1 MIRKY
6 FKMQRDSDGSSL
18 AIGLIV
24 SKLGVMI
31 KASPSLWYDKRE
43 DVRKY
48 HLVRLGVDHCKDSY
62 VLVKLVVLFFILSLG
77 VSLAPTQ
84 PQAPQVSS
92 PVDH

>member
-6 FKMQRDSDGSSL
+6 FKVQRDSDGSSL
-18 AIGLIV
+18 AIGLRV
-24 SKLGVMI
+24 SKLGVML

-48 HLVRLGVDHCKDSY
+48 HLLRLGVDHCKDSY

-84 PQAPQVSS
+84 TPDPQVNN
-92 PVDH
+92 PINP